1 MSQPSRTKQKRRSL
15 LLAILAAALLLW
27 LLTGIRIIEDLPMW
41 LPRSRFWMWSFV
53 IVTTAVATLYL
64 SFTLVIAPMR
74 AAANDMAC
82 KVNLRAI
89 GLALQSYDAH
99 YGCYPPAYTTDASGR
114 PMHSWRAL
122 ILPYAGEHSLFKS
135 YRLDEP
141 WDGPHN
147 SRLAGRMP
155 SIYGCPAHLCPG
167 YSSYAVVVGAGTAF
181 PGRGCVSLAQI
192 SDPRATLVVELK
204 DGGIPW
210 LEPRDLSVPAFKTTA
225 WTPYKESCDKDLIDL
240 RRQGLAGD
248 DQHPFGAN
256 FLFSPAEAE
265 SWRLYDSHGEILRA
279 MLTING
285 GEIWYH
291 DDRF

>member
-1 MSQPSRTKQKRRSL
+1 
-15 LLAILAAALLLW
+15 
-27 LLTGIRIIEDLPMW
+27 MW
-41 LPRSRFWMWSFV
+41 LPRTRIWVWSLV
-53 IVTTAVATLYL
+53 IVTTAASTFYL
-64 SFTLVIAPMR
+64 LLTLVIAPLR
-74 AAANDMAC
+74 AAANDRGC

-89 GLALQSYDAH
+89 ALALQSYHAD

-122 ILPYAGEHSLFKS
+122 ILPYAGEDSLFKT

-141 WDGPHN
+141 WDGPNN

-155 SIYGCPAHLCPG
+155 SIYGCPAHLRPG

-181 PGRGCVSLAQI
+181 PGRSCVSLSQI
-192 SDPRATLVVELK
+192 SDPRAILVVELK

-225 WTPYKESCDKDLIDL
+225 LTHYKESSDKYFIDL

-248 DQHPFGAN
+248 DQHPQGAN
-256 FLFSPAEAE
+256 FLFSPAEVE
-265 SWRLYDSHGEILRA
+265 SWRLYDSHGQLLRA
-279 MLTING
+279 MLTIDG
-285 GEIWYH
+285 GEAWYH
-291 DDRF
+291 DDRR